1 MRKWMPRILLIIAAV
16 IAVLLGM
23 FFFMGKGKQKQSNPE
38 DSDTIVKENV
48 KVLTSDMGEDELPE
62 EVTEDRL
69 VFEKNPKYKKGDVIV
84 AGCIPQAENG
94 FIRRVIQVEKSENS
108 YIFYTE
114 PAVLTDVFEKAH
126 IVKRFQL
133 TEDGMKEVAY
143 HQVDGFSIG
152 EGTDLKFRNL
162 SAQSEENGSGKEQSE
177 NNVPDVSIMPAFLS
191 VLLLN

>member
-69 VFEKNPKYKKGDVIV
+69 VFEKNPKYKKGDV
-84 AGCIPQAENG
+84 CCD
-94 FIRRVIQVEKSENS
+94 K
-108 YIFYTE
+108 
-114 PAVLTDVFEKAH
+114 L
-126 IVKRFQL
+126 
-133 TEDGMKEVAY
+133 
-143 HQVDGFSIG
+143 
-152 EGTDLKFRNL
+152 
-162 SAQSEENGSGKEQSE
+162 
-177 NNVPDVSIMPAFLS
+177 
-191 VLLLN
+191 